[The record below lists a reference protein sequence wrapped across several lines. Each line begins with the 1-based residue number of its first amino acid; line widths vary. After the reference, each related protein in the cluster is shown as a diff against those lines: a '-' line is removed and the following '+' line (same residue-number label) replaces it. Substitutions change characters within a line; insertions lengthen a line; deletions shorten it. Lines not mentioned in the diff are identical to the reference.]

1 MTSWF
6 IRVIRDSTD
15 PFNYPHLGKVQYFR
29 IELKYHD
36 FAILEHPD
44 YPGPYRARFIVAHPS
59 ESRISYMAMKYHDR
73 IPFLYDKI
81 DSFA

>member
-1 MTSWF
+1 MTHWF

-29 IELKYHD
+29 IELQYHN
-36 FAILEHPD
+36 FSILEHPA
-44 YPGPYRARFIVAHPS
+44 YPGPYRARFIVSHES
-59 ESRISYMAMKYHDR
+59 ESRISYIAMKYHDR

-81 DSFA
+81 NSFA